1 MRLLRSCLFF
11 TLLFA
16 GPYPMLT
23 AGPGDEAL
31 ASASLLWRRGQEAMK
46 AGHTDDAID
55 LYLRSLH
62 ADAAYSSSH
71 LSLAAAF
78 MEKQQLPDAL
88 VHLGLYIDA
97 NPEQTAVRVRYAEL
111 LLRLK
116 RTKDAACQFER
127 AIADAQEKGDYSAQ
141 DLVLCHSRLVSISE
155 DSNDSYA
162 EHLHRGIGLF
172 LLANRRGAL
181 PDPDGAL
188 PQQGLLI
195 KSAAEL
201 THARLERGREAQ
213 PCWYLYLVWSQLGQ
227 RQPAQCR
234 LRQAADLAP
243 FSLLTP
249 TERRDL
255 EWAIARGLRN

>member
-1 MRLLRSCLFF
+1 
-11 TLLFA
+11 
-16 GPYPMLT
+16 ML
-23 AGPGDEAL
+23 AAEAGDEAV
-31 ASASLLWRRGQEAMK
+31 ASASLLWRQGQEAMR

-71 LSLAAAF
+71 LSLAAAL
-78 MEKQQLPDAL
+78 MEKQQLPDASA
-88 VHLGLYIDA
+88 HLGLYLEA

-116 RTKDAACQFER
+116 RAKDAAAQFER
-127 AIADAQEKGDYSAQ
+127 AIADGQEKGDSFAQ

-155 DSNDSYA
+155 DSDDSYA

-172 LLANRRGAL
+172 LLANRRRAISDSEEVL
-181 PDPDGAL
+181 S
-188 PQQGLLI
+188 QQGLLV

-201 THARLERGREAQ
+201 TRASLLKRGESQ

-234 LRQAADLAP
+234 LKQASALAP
-243 FSLLTP
+243 FSFLTP
-249 TERRDL
+249 AERHDL
-255 EWAIARGLRN
+255 EFAVTSR